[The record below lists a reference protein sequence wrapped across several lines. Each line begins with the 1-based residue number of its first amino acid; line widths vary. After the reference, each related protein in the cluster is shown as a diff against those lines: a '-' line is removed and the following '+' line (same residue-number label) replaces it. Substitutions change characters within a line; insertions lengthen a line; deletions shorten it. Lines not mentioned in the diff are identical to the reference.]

1 LCSDK
6 GKISGN
12 FCFER
17 MDLGIFDKFC
27 PSLKTRAQLE
37 ERRYDMNRSDK
48 NSERYVIPMHRKNFW
63 TNKWM
68 QDPRKNFLQV
78 YHYDPSA
85 QYRKG
90 WGSFKRKRGL
100 TLCYNCRRPGH
111 LAKECPGR
119 SPIFL
124 CCKATG
130 HEVLDFPRMI
140 AKVEKM
146 NMRQED
152 HEEGQETKNM
162 LKNQK
167 ESEAILLQMKETLND
182 HRDISLSEILKE
194 KECIETR
201 IGDFDIDCVLDAE
214 TQVNIMTESTWEIL
228 GKPAMI
234 PSLGGIGLFKGKLIT
249 LCGRLAHVPMVSHGT
264 STEEEFE
271 VIKFVENNTPFA
283 LLLGK
288 TWIERDQIRRREEEE
303 AIEQKKKE
311 LRDFMAKR
319 IARLIKEQED
329 KSKQLRTRDLAVE
342 VERTQEGLKNLSMQ
356 ESRAPT
362 PETVREEVLSSNLGK
377 DPQQCEVTM
386 LRKDK
391 NKNGKRNPETQIT
404 GKKARKL
411 SKKKE
416 KLEKLQEVPE
426 RTSQKEGLQ
435 NLNLARIAEQHRLAL
450 HHGEAI

>member
-1 LCSDK
+1 
-6 GKISGN
+6 
-12 FCFER
+12 
-17 MDLGIFDKFC
+17 MDLGMFNRFG

-37 ERRYDMNRSDK
+37 ERRYDMNRSDR
-48 NSERYVIPMHRKNFW
+48 NSERYVIPMHRKNCW

-78 YHYDPSA
+78 HHCDPSA

-100 TLCYNCRRPGH
+100 TLCYSCRRPRH

-119 SPIFL
+119 GPIFL

-146 NMRQED
+146 NMRQENP
-152 HEEGQETKNM
+152 EEGQETKNM

-182 HRDISLSEILKE
+182 HRDTSLSEILKE

-228 GKPAMI
+228 GKPAMV

-249 LCGRLAHVPMVSHGT
+249 LCGRLSHVPMISHGA

-271 VIKFVENNTPFA
+271 VIKFVENNDPFA

-288 TWIERDQIRRREEEE
+288 TWIEKDQIRRKEEEE
-303 AIEQKKKE
+303 ALEQKKKE
-311 LRDFMAKR
+311 LRDFMARR
-319 IARLIKEQED
+319 IACLIEEQED
-329 KSKQLRTRDLAVE
+329 KSKQLRARDLAVE
-342 VERTQEGLKNLSMQ
+342 VERMQEDLKNLSIQ
-356 ESRAPT
+356 ESRTPT
-362 PETVREEVLSSNLGK
+362 PEREEVLPSNPMK
-377 DPQQCEVTM
+377 DPHQCEVTM
-386 LRKDK
+386 LSTDK
-391 NKNGKRNPETQIT
+391 NKNGKRNPVTQIT

-411 SKKKE
+411 SKKKA

-435 NLNLARIAEQHRLAL
+435 NLNLVGISEQRRLAL
-450 HHGEAI
+450 HHDGAI